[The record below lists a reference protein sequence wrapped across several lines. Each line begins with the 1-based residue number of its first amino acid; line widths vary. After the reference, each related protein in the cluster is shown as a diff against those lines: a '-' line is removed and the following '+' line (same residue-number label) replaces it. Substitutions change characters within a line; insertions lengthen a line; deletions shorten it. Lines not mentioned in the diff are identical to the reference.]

1 MMTPQIKIDRN
12 QLEKLCKEFGVRRL
26 ALFGSVIRDDFGDD
40 SDVDILVEFEPKTKV
55 RTFSFFSLQKK
66 NCQTSWG
73 EQEDL
78 STPGFLSPRIRDK
91 ISEEARLVYEAA

>member
-40 SDVDILVEFEPKTKV
+40 SDVDILVEFEPETKV
-55 RTFSFFSLQKK
+55 GFSFFSLQKELSDLLGR
-66 NCQTSWG
+66 QV
-73 EQEDL
+73 DL